1 MQATVAGTGRDAL
14 AHRRVRGS
22 VAEKR
27 GAALSRLPAYWP
39 DHLFLPDAPAVHL
52 DVSHV
57 AQDNRSDVAAAPL
70 KIFFEPTLDNY
81 RAVLFNQY
89 SDDSALAR
97 VRVDIPGSFLNSLI
111 IAGGA
116 TIVAMVLGNMAA
128 FALAR
133 YKMPERE
140 VYAFFFLAF
149 RFAPVF
155 VFIIPMFLI
164 YQQIHLYNTYLG
176 LILIFQVIAIPL
188 IVWVM
193 RSFYESIPPELFDSA
208 ALDGATRMQQ
218 LRADRVAAGRAGAGG
233 DGGALLHR
241 LLEQLRLSVPAGGKA
256 DADDHPGH
264 DYLHRLRRSRL
275 GNDDR
280 GGDRDDRPG
289 TDLGDACAAAHRAR
303 FDLRRGQGIAA
314 RKILPWHRGPWRLG
328 PAPRRGR
335 RER

>member
-1 MQATVAGTGRDAL
+1 MQSSATVPAPTIAPRESARKKRERRFHILLHIAL
-14 AHRRVRGS
+14 IIYFFITLV
-22 VAEKR
+22 
-27 GAALSRLPAYWP
+27 PFIWT
-39 DHLFLPDAPAVHL
+39 FLTSL
-52 DVSHV
+52 KKSK
-57 AQDNRSDVAAAPL
+57 DVAAAPL

-89 SDDSALAR
+89 SADSALAR

-116 TIVAMVLGNMAA
+116 TILAMVLGNMAA

-133 YKMPERE
+133 YKMPEKE

-164 YQQIHLYNTYLG
+164 YQQVHLYNTFIG

-193 RSFYESIPPELFDSA
+193 RSFYESIPADLFDSA

-218 LRADRVAAGRAGAGG
+218 LQQIALPLAAPGLAATAVLAFIACWNNFVFPFLLGAKQTQTITLATITFIGYEEVAWGMM
-233 DGGALLHR
+233 
-241 LLEQLRLSVPAGGKA
+241 
-256 DADDHPGH
+256 
-264 DYLHRLRRSRL
+264 
-275 GNDDR
+275 
-280 GGDRDDRPG
+280 
-289 TDLGDACAAAHRAR
+289 TAAAIVTIVPELILAMLVQRHIV
-303 FDLRRGQGIAA
+303 RGLTYGAV
-314 RKILPWHRGPWRLG
+314 K
-328 PAPRRGR
+328 
-335 RER
+335 E